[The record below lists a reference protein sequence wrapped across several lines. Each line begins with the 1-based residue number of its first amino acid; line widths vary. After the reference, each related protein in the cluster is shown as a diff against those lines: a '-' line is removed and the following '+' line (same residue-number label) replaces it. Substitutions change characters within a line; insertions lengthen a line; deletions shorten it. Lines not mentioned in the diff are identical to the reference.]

1 MLSFNEL
8 INLKSIETETFDNEK
23 FSLFN
28 SFTLQSDYNKKQL
41 YLLIEDKTNF
51 LIYNCLLESYGTFN
65 NIYKIFECYHTKFF
79 HSFKITNMKDINFSY
94 LEDTII
100 ENKIYTTLYDNKHG
114 SEILRISKIDK
125 DTDQNDIKFENI
137 LNYCLSKTLQDETDS
152 KFHHV
157 ILQPSKILF
166 INENKQFGAI
176 LPRKQL
182 FEDFFISFIAKDMNN
197 YLLKENRRYYDKTTL
212 NIYLLFQ
219 KIINKLKLLAKF
231 NFIHGDLKINNI
243 VFDLKEKKNKDIDIY
258 LIDLGNSYLEYD
270 KTQICSSFFTEFI
283 NKNDEKPNYLLDFSF
298 FVISLY
304 IHIDHYM
311 NPKIYKDSKYV
322 VDKNFLQLFN
332 QIYENEI
339 IQKFYD
345 ESKILSKLEIIE
357 SQKKDGWS
365 IYINYLGEKE
375 KKNLSSNIYRYIK
388 NCYNMKISIRDDVF
402 EFIDEKI
409 KKLTKKL
416 KIK

>member
-1 MLSFNEL
+1 
-8 INLKSIETETFDNEK
+8 
-23 FSLFN
+23 
-28 SFTLQSDYNKKQL
+28 
-41 YLLIEDKTNF
+41 
-51 LIYNCLLESYGTFN
+51 
-65 NIYKIFECYHTKFF
+65 
-79 HSFKITNMKDINFSY
+79 
-94 LEDTII
+94 
-100 ENKIYTTLYDNKHG
+100 
-114 SEILRISKIDK
+114 
-125 DTDQNDIKFENI
+125 
-137 LNYCLSKTLQDETDS
+137 
-152 KFHHV
+152 
-157 ILQPSKILF
+157 
-166 INENKQFGAI
+166 
-176 LPRKQL
+176 
-182 FEDFFISFIAKDMNN
+182 MNN